1 MTTVMITVMVMITK
15 IALQGFRIIGNVED
29 GYIYIYIYICMI
41 TAIVTM
47 KINVQN
53 DDGNCICFSDFLVEV
68 RDIIMAIGVSNIND
82 FETENLP
89 GCAFAI

>member
-29 GYIYIYIYICMI
+29 GYIYICMI

-68 RDIIMAIGVSNIND
+68 RDIIMAIGFSNIND
-82 FETENLP
+82 FETENRP